1 LFDQE
6 AAIDFW
12 RGKNMQVMA
21 AGMWFWKERRM
32 MGACFSES
40 VAVNVV
46 AAHPSKIVGFS
57 TAYSAN

>member
-1 LFDQE
+1 
-6 AAIDFW
+6 
-12 RGKNMQVMA
+12 MQVMA